1 MKRGVIQGH
10 NPRISSGLP
19 LDQILYLSYVY
30 RMNKQAISVTLDPSN
45 LVWLRAQT
53 VSSGYR
59 SVSETLDRLI
69 HEARTGSTEKSTLIR
84 SVVGTIQIA
93 ESDPDL
99 STADA
104 AIRELVPMAPHH
116 RRRMANKKARTKR
129 RVSHLNMEKQKHG

>member
-1 MKRGVIQGH
+1 
-10 NPRISSGLP
+10 
-19 LDQILYLSYVY
+19 
-30 RMNKQAISVTLDPSN
+30 MNKQAISVTLDPSN

-104 AIRELVPMAPHH
+104 AIRELFPMAPHH
-116 RRRMANKKARTKR
+116 RRRMATKKAHPKR
-129 RVSHLNMEKQKHG
+129 RVSHLTLGKQKHG